1 LIFSY
6 VLLYVLLYVS
16 LYVLLYAICFI
27 IYVWG
32 CVFLLL
38 VLLGSHVSW
47 PMIQCP
53 DHHLLDE
60 GRIVGIFRKPLYQNI
75 RWKWFLYLLQ
85 TFPCTNPL
93 NTNDTW
99 WKT

>member
-1 LIFSY
+1 MFYYMFIYIYMFHY
-6 VLLYVLLYVS
+6 MFYNMLYY
-16 LYVLLYAICFI
+16 IC
-27 IYVWG
+27 VRV

-38 VLLGSHVSW
+38 VLWGSHVSW

-75 RWKWFLYLLQ
+75 RW
-85 TFPCTNPL
+85 T
-93 NTNDTW
+93 
-99 WKT
+99 